1 MPSRFTM
8 SSTSRRRFDKASM
21 AVHSRASRAERSMV
35 SALTA
40 KLRVVLHQ
48 AHSLIATVSLY
59 VFCPQGHETGVA
71 HGCKEVWTRCRDGR
85 ILCLLHLLPQ
95 THEAV
100 LHQVFCLVG
109 VGGEVGGKEAQLPIM
124 VVEELLKID
133 VACQL
138 LLSHDFL

>member
-1 MPSRFTM
+1 M
-8 SSTSRRRFDKASM
+8 
-21 AVHSRASRAERSMV
+21 
-35 SALTA
+35 L
-40 KLRVVLHQ
+40 
-48 AHSLIATVSLY
+48 
-59 VFCPQGHETGVA
+59 CPQSHETGVA
-71 HGCKEVWTRCRDGR
+71 HSGKKVWTRCRDR
-85 ILCLLHLLPQ
+85 CLLCLLHLLPQ

-133 VACQL
+133 VACLL